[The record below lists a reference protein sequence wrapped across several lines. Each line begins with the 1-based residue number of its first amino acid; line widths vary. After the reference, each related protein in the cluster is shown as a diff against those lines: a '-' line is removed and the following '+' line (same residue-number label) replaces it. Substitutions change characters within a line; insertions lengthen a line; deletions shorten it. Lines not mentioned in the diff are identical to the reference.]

1 MFKKHSQNCLVK
13 FLVDAQLP
21 ISVCFLLKQR
31 GYDAIH
37 TLELPHSNALSD
49 RLITSF
55 SLKENRVVFTKDND
69 FLGSYLIHSQPK
81 KLLLIK

>member
-13 FLVDAQLP
+13 FLFDAQLP

-31 GYDAIH
+31 GYDAFH